1 MATVTGSA
9 TFANTATVPDDGVT
23 TVNGAS
29 VATPI
34 QTVLNNTKFLYDGV
48 INIRSVTS
56 SAALKALTGMANR
69 QVAVVCD
76 SASNRLGLFMFF
88 TGTALADITSKR
100 YAANSATGNW
110 YVASY
115 DSATNQIVALYTVNN
130 SSAQSTSDAAYT
142 DVPSS
147 SATISSVVAG
157 DKLKISYS
165 FEAWMTNLTESGYAR
180 CAVNDGGTDYAV
192 NGEHAVNTYIADIPL
207 LSCSG
212 HAIYTAVASG
222 TAYVKLQY
230 KATSGTIAMPSP
242 RPRSITIEHI
252 RP

>member
-23 TVNGAS
+23 TVNSAS

-34 QTVLNNTKFLYDGV
+34 QTVLNNTKFLYDGI

-76 SASNRLGLFMFF
+76 SASSRLGLFMFF
-88 TGTALADITSKR
+88 TGTALADVTSKR
-100 YAANSATGNW
+100 YAANDATGNW

-115 DSATNQIVALYTVNN
+115 DSNTNQIVAVQSVSSATSETTASAAYGDIPN
-130 SSAQSTSDAAYT
+130 SS
-142 DVPSS
+142 V
-147 SATISSVVAG
+147 TISSVVAG
-157 DKLKISYS
+157 DKIAIDWSCAANPL
-165 FEAWMTNLTESGYAR
+165 AGDDGYVR
-180 CAVNDGGTDYAV
+180 CAVNDGGSDYAAD
-192 NGEHAVNTYIADIPL
+192 GDHYIVGQASATIPQTV
-207 LSCSG
+207 SG
-212 HAIYTAVASG
+212 SHVYTAVASG
-222 TAYVKLQY
+222 TLYVKLQF
-230 KATSGTIAMPSP
+230 KAVTGSMVIVTT
-242 RPRSITIEHI
+242 RSRAIKTTHI

>member
-23 TVNGAS
+23 TVNSAS

-34 QTVLNNTKFLYDGV
+34 QTVLNNTKFLYDGI

-76 SASNRLGLFMFF
+76 SASSRLGLFMFF
-88 TGTALADITSKR
+88 TGTALADVTSKR
-100 YAANSATGNW
+100 YAANDATGNW

-115 DSATNQIVALYTVNN
+115 DSNTNQTVAVQRVSSASAESTASAAYGDIPN
-130 SSAQSTSDAAYT
+130 SSITVA
-142 DVPSS
+142 
-147 SATISSVVAG
+147 SVVAG
-157 DKLKISYS
+157 DKIAIDWSCPVS
-165 FEAWMTNLTESGYAR
+165 NLDTETGYVR
-180 CAVNDGGTDYAV
+180 CAVNDGGSDYATDGAHYV
-192 NGEHAVNTYIADIPL
+192 VGEPSTPIRTIGGAHV
-207 LSCSG
+207 
-212 HAIYTAVASG
+212 YTAVASG
-222 TAYVKLQY
+222 TLYVKLQY
-230 KATSGTIAMPSP
+230 KAGNGTMAINSS
-242 RPRSITIEHI
+242 RGRSIKTMHI